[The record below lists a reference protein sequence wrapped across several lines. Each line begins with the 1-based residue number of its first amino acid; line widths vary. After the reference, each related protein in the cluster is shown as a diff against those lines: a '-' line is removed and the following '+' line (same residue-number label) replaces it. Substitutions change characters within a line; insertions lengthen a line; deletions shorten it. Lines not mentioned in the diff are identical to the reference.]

1 MTVSSVDFPIPSQS
15 WKPHF
20 TDIVSVNAKIVHTIV
35 SVCVEDKDAVV
46 FTSESVDKVKKKLK
60 ECPVAPAAV
69 PLCPGLF
76 VSPFFGSPAAAPPIT
91 VSAKPSVI
99 RAVPAAVVPVLVPV
113 VKKQKKTVDSIMKKF
128 LKGL

>member
-1 MTVSSVDFPIPSQS
+1 MTVSSVDLPVPSQP

-46 FTSESVDKVKKKLK
+46 FTSESVDKVSKKLK
-60 ECPVAPAAV
+60 ECPVAVRLP
-69 PLCPGLF
+69 PGLF
-76 VSPFFGSPAAAPPIT
+76 VSPLCGPVPVT
-91 VSAKPSVI
+91 VSAKRSVI
-99 RAVPAAVVPVLVPV
+99 SAVPVPV

-128 LKGL
+128 LNGL